1 MIKVIERLKTESLYT
16 VLVCDLFSDDVIT
29 NRLKTDIG
37 IFEESSFAIGDV
49 KSCFS
54 QPTSRTILLR
64 TDKDCSEISE
74 VEFI

>member
-1 MIKVIERLKTESLYT
+1 MIKVIEKLRITTENP
-16 VLVCDLFSDDVIT
+16 VLVCDLFEDDVIT

-37 IFEESSFAIGDV
+37 IFGETSFSVGDV

-54 QPTSRTILLR
+54 PAASRTILLH
-64 TDKDCSEISE
+64 TDQDCSTISE

>member
-1 MIKVIERLKTESLYT
+1 MIKVKDRLRIKSSNP
-16 VLVCDLFSDDVIT
+16 VLICDLFADDVIT

-64 TDKDCSEISE
+64 TDKDCSKISE
-74 VEFI
+74 VEFV